1 MKNNMRL
8 LLAKQ
13 RKKTADVAEATGISK
28 STLTA
33 LYYERAKSPTLDTLK
48 KVSSYLG
55 VTIDEFLD
63 VKEQKGESQLQ
74 YQFIF
79 TNFFYGAL
87 PLEIDKRNQLII
99 YQIILLATYGSIKGL
114 QGFIF
119 SDFTL
124 L

>member
-33 LYYERAKSPTLDTLK
+33 LYYECAKNPSIDTLK

-55 VTIDEFLD
+55 VTLDEFLD
-63 VKEQKGESQLQ
+63 TKE
-74 YQFIF
+74 
-79 TNFFYGAL
+79 
-87 PLEIDKRNQLII
+87 
-99 YQIILLATYGSIKGL
+99 
-114 QGFIF
+114 
-119 SDFTL
+119 
-124 L
+124 